1 MAKGGS
7 RYGAGRPGYKLAAES
22 LKRVDVRLW
31 ARRGY
36 FDDSL
41 TRSFTW
47 SWTRGGEPSGSISVS
62 TSARETVLNYRLQPV
77 GSDEWEPKRNC
88 ARMSTTP
95 CRFGGVRHW
104 FHCPTCGRRCEVLYM
119 RFGRFACRKCNRV
132 AYTSQRGDALDRL
145 THKLHKLRARMDDGR
160 PRGMH
165 RQTWD
170 RLIEEMCDVE
180 TRAESLLAARAIALF
195 GRAAFS

>member
-36 FDDSL
+36 FNDEL
-41 TRSFTW
+41 TRSFSW
-47 SWTRGGEPSGSISVS
+47 SWTRGGEPSGSISVTTS
-62 TSARETVLNYRLQPV
+62 TREAVLDYRVQPV
-77 GSDEWEPKRNC
+77 GCEEWQAKRDR
-88 ARMSTTP
+88 ARMSTTS
-95 CRFGGVRHW
+95 CRFGGVRHR
-104 FHCPTCGRRCEVLYM
+104 FHCPTCGRRCEVLYL

-145 THKLHKLRARMDDGR
+145 THKLHKLRDRIDDGR

-165 RQTWD
+165 RKTWEQV
-170 RLIEEMCDVE
+170 IEKMCDIE
-180 TRAESLLAARAIALF
+180 MQADSLLATRATALF
-195 GRAAFS
+195 GRYLS